1 MKTILLVILT
11 LGPRLAL
18 AAPIVKCGD
27 LAAISFGAEVKIES
41 ATLSS
46 ATANIPENCDVRGT
60 IWPEA
65 KFVLKLPA
73 AWNGRFQMV
82 GNGGTAGVL
91 SLGAVDNGVR
101 KGYATASTDTG
112 HDAAKEPLATFGR
125 RASDNPNAERKVID
139 FGYQAVHETAV
150 LAKKIVKAY
159 YGEAP
164 RYSYWVG
171 CSTGGRQGMNEAQRF
186 PEDFDGLV
194 IGAPGLNGTGS
205 NMRRIW
211 NAVVQSGP
219 GALALEK
226 LPLLAD
232 AVYKKCDGVDG
243 LKDGLIDDPRKC
255 DFDPARDLA
264 KCTADTDGPHCFTG
278 AQMEAL
284 KKIYD
289 GVRNSSG
296 RVIFPGQPLGAEIAV
311 QGKSGWE
318 QDIAGPSKVSLP
330 RSESYMQYMYLDPP
344 PGPGWKYTM
353 YNFDKDPPKMAKPA
367 LKINATNPD
376 LRPLKQRGGKIIHY
390 HGWADPMLVAFM
402 SIDYYESVM
411 HMMGDKETKDF
422 YRLFLIPGMFHCGGG
437 VGCGTVD
444 WLSPMVDWVEK
455 GIAPEKLIGAHVEGG
470 ETKRTRPLCPYPEV
484 ARYRGSGSIEAAE
497 NFACATPSGPPRLEA
512 RSEEREVRR

>member
-1 MKTILLVILT
+1 MKNTLLVVALT
-11 LGPRLAL
+11 AVPKLMLG
-18 AAPIVKCGD
+18 APVVKCAD
-27 LAAISFGAEVKIES
+27 LAKVSFGAEVKIDS
-41 ATLSS
+41 ATLAP
-46 ATANIPENCDVRGT
+46 ATEKTSENCDVRGT

-65 KFVLKLPA
+65 KFALKLPV
-73 AWNGRFQMV
+73 AWNSRFQMV

-91 SLGAVDNGVR
+91 SLAAVDAGVR
-101 KGYATASTDTG
+101 KGYATVSTDTG

-125 RASDNPNAERKVID
+125 RGPDNPNADRKVID
-139 FGYQAVHETAV
+139 FGYMAVHETAV
-150 LAKKIVKAY
+150 LAKKIIKAY
-159 YGEAP
+159 YGEPP

-219 GALALEK
+219 GAIAMEK
-226 LPLLAD
+226 LPVLAN
-232 AVYKKCDGVDG
+232 AVYKKCDSVDG
-243 LKDGLIDDPRKC
+243 LEDGLIDDPRKC
-255 DFDPARDLA
+255 AFDPARDLP
-264 KCTADTDGPHCFTG
+264 KCAADTDGPSCFTG

-284 KKIYD
+284 KKIYN
-289 GVRNSSG
+289 GVTNSSG
-296 RVIFPGQPLGAEIAV
+296 KKIFPGEPLGAEIAV

-330 RSESYMQYMYLDPP
+330 RSESYMQYMYLDPA

-353 YNFDKDPPKMAKPA
+353 YDFDKDPPKMAKPA
-367 LKINATNPD
+367 EKINATNPD

-390 HGWADPMLVAFM
+390 HGWADPMLTAFM
-402 SIDYYESVM
+402 SVDYYESALRT
-411 HMMGDKETKDF
+411 MGEKETKEF
-422 YRLFLIPGMFHCGGG
+422 YRLFLIPGMFHCSGG

-444 WLSPMVDWVEK
+444 WLTPMVDWVEK
-455 GIAPEKLIGAHVEGG
+455 GRAPEKLIGAHVEGG

-484 ARYRGSGSIEAAE
+484 AKYQGTGSIDDAG
-497 NFACATPSGPPRLEA
+497 NFNCVQPG
-512 RSEEREVRR
+512 RR